1 MITKKS
7 ELHQEKGV
15 YMFFDPLYFVFVG
28 PAIIFTIWAQFK
40 VKATFSKYEKIQA
53 STHMTGRDVALRILE
68 QSGIHDVKVEEV
80 GGWFSDHYDSQKKVL
95 RLSPKVYHNSSIAS
109 VGVAAHEVGHAIQ
122 HAEGYAP
129 LMFRQ
134 FMAPAAMIGSNMAM
148 ILIFLGAI
156 MSAFGLIKLGIIG
169 FALAV
174 IFQLITVPVELDA
187 SRRAKQLLDKYMIIP
202 QQDVR
207 SVALVLNAA
216 AYTYLAAALAA
227 VMQLL
232 YFLFRFG
239 FFGSNRD

>member
-1 MITKKS
+1 M
-7 ELHQEKGV
+7 
-15 YMFFDPLYFVFVG
+15 YFMFVG
-28 PAIIFTIWAQFK
+28 PAILFTIWAQIK
-40 VKATFSKYEKIQA
+40 VKGAFSHYEKIGA
-53 STHMTGRDVALRILE
+53 STHLTGKDVALKILE
-68 QSGIHDVKVEEV
+68 ESNIRDVKVEEV
-80 GGWFSDHYDSQKKVL
+80 QGWFSDHYDSQAKVL
-95 RLSPKVYHNSSIAS
+95 RLSPKVYRNSSIAS

-134 FMAPAAMIGSNMAM
+134 IIAPAAMLGSNMAM
-148 ILIFLGAI
+148 ILIFLGAMI
-156 MSAFGLIKLGIIG
+156 SAFGLIKLGIIG

-187 SRRAKQLLDKYMIIP
+187 SRRAKKLLDTHAIIP
-202 QQDVR
+202 QKDLQGVT
-207 SVALVLNAA
+207 VVLNAA

-239 FFGSNRD
+239 FFGSKRN